1 MASYTALTYWELAA
15 ASVFVFIDAGL
26 SVIFALNVHRGL
38 LVAAIRMVVQLTL
51 VGLVLTTLFSLVSPL
66 WTGIAAFAMVL
77 FAGHEAAQRQE
88 RRLAG
93 WWSFGL
99 GTGCMMMSSVLVTV
113 FALLTALRPNP
124 WYDPRYAIPL
134 LGMILGNCMTGVGL
148 GLNTLTTSLV
158 NRRASVEAQLMLG
171 ATRQVAAAPVTREAL
186 RSALMPTIN
195 SMAATG
201 VVSLPGMMTGQILGG
216 VPPAEAVKYQILV
229 MFLIAGG
236 TGLGAVTAV
245 LGGVYRLTD
254 GRHRLRLDRLTALKG
269 PEQTT
274 SG

>member
-1 MASYTALTYWELAA
+1 VASYIALNYWGLVA
-15 ASVFVFIDAGL
+15 ASILIFINATLSMIFGL
-26 SVIFALNVHRGL
+26 RVHRSL

-51 VGLVLTTLFSLVSPL
+51 VGLVLTTLFSVVSLL
-66 WTGIAAFAMVL
+66 WTGIVAFAMVL

-88 RRLAG
+88 RRLSG
-93 WWSFGL
+93 WWSYGL

-113 FALLTALRPNP
+113 FALLAALRPNP

-171 ATRQVAAAPVTREAL
+171 ATRETAAAPVMREAL

-254 GRHRLRLDRLTALKG
+254 ARHRLRLDRLTAAKA
-269 PEQTT
+269 T
-274 SG
+274 